1 VHLSRVDIG
10 LLVPKHTPG
19 SIKQKEQKMT
29 GEQFLN
35 SIRYLDCEINALD
48 YERVKVMD
56 QRQALL
62 DAAQTWGGLTGV
74 CVQHSPGS
82 RTESIGIQLAS
93 LITPEDVARK
103 INQYQERI
111 NRKINRLVDMK
122 NRALTTID
130 KIDDPQFRILLTLR
144 YIRNIKWSSV
154 ADLMGYTI
162 NWIMNDLKHRAIKA
176 FEAAENNH

>member
-1 VHLSRVDIG
+1 
-10 LLVPKHTPG
+10 
-19 SIKQKEQKMT
+19 MT

-35 SIRYLDCEINALD
+35 SIRYLDNEINALD
-48 YERVKVMD
+48 YERGRVMD

-82 RTESIGIQLAS
+82 RTESIGIALAS
-93 LITPEDVARK
+93 LITPEQVARK
-103 INQYQERI
+103 INAYQERL
-111 NRKINRLVDMK
+111 NRKIDALVDKK

-130 KIDDPQFRILLTLR
+130 RVADPQCRTLLTLR
-144 YIRNIKWSSV
+144 YISNYKWATV

-162 NWIMNDLKHRAIKA
+162 NWIMNDLKRRAIEA
-176 FEAAENNH
+176 FEKAENNH